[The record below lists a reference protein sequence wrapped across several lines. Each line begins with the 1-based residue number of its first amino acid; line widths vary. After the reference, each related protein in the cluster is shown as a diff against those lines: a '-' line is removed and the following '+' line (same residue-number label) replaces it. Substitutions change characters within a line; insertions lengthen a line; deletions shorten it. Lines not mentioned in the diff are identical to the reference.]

1 MDNGMNPQDIQDAVQ
16 TSSLDPSWNLNSVAS
31 TADDFRPTTP
41 LLPDEI
47 AWVFDRAVAAE
58 VRPGASLSQL
68 WQFISLPTGR
78 WGGSK
83 GGSCLRHSIRCNT
96 STTLVA

>member
-1 MDNGMNPQDIQDAVQ
+1 MDPRMDNGMNHQDIQDAVQ

-58 VRPGASLSQL
+58 VRPVQASPS
-68 WQFISLPTGR
+68 FRNSYPY
-78 WGGSK
+78 
-83 GGSCLRHSIRCNT
+83 LRADG
-96 STTLVA
+96 VV